1 MIRDRP
7 PFRADAV
14 SKEVARDLENGIAH
28 EEEAGTKG
36 VRSCA
41 NAEVGLELLLGEG
54 DVAPIQERDHVH
66 QQQEWNQT
74 AEYPPV
80 RCLSQIVATPRGLHG
95 GQTLISPYL

>member
-36 VRSCA
+36 VRGCA
-41 NAEVGLELLLGEG
+41 NAEVGLEL
-54 DVAPIQERDHVH
+54 
-66 QQQEWNQT
+66 
-74 AEYPPV
+74 
-80 RCLSQIVATPRGLHG
+80 S
-95 GQTLISPYL
+95 